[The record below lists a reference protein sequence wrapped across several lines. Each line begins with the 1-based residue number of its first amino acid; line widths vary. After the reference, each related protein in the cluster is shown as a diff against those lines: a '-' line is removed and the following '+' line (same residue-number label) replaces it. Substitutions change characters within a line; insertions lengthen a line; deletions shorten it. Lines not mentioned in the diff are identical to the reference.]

1 MFQLDKSLEDWKG
14 KLINSNTMTESDV
27 DELESHLLDEIDE
40 LKGKN
45 LTEEESF
52 YVACSRIGSVNLLSS
67 EFGKVNFNLIW
78 LKKFLWLLS
87 GYLLIDFF
95 KNFTEVLSCFTTVV
109 IYKSTI
115 INIDGIGYLN
125 LLLNVIF
132 SVIVL
137 CLLFLPR
144 YLLISKLQSKFS
156 YLYIHIK
163 WLLLLIFSI
172 FIFMNTLGFIMLRY
186 PLLKVIDLAEYSSM
200 IQGQT
205 IFSMIWY
212 IILCLLF
219 IIMAFRN
226 YRKANK

>member
-1 MFQLDKSLEDWKG
+1 MFQLDKSLEDWKR
-14 KLINSNTMTESDV
+14 KLINSNSMTESDI
-27 DELESHLLDEIDE
+27 DELESHILDEIDN

-45 LTEEESF
+45 LSEEESF

-78 LKKFLWLLS
+78 LKRFLWLLS

-95 KNFTEVLSCFTTVV
+95 KNLAAILSCFTTVI
-109 IYKSTI
+109 IYKFTI
-115 INIDGIGYLN
+115 ITVDGIGCLN
-125 LLLNVIF
+125 LFLNAFF

-137 CLLFLPR
+137 CLLFSPR
-144 YLLISKLQSKFS
+144 YLIISKLQSKFS

-172 FIFMNTLGFIMLRY
+172 FIFMNTLGFAMLRY
-186 PLLKVIDLAEYSSM
+186 PLLKVIDLEEYRRM
-200 IQGQT
+200 IEGQT
-205 IFSMIWY
+205 VFSIIWY
-212 IILCLLF
+212 VILCLLF

-226 YRKANK
+226 YRKSSK